1 MGSPRRRR
9 SESLYPRFE
18 GAGAVAVGE
27 ETKTLSLRVAAGVG
41 RPLALALALELSGRL
56 YTYYNRSGESTAR
69 RSV

>member
-1 MGSPRRRR
+1 M
-9 SESLYPRFE
+9 E
-18 GAGAVAVGE
+18 VGE

-41 RPLALALALELSGRL
+41 RPLALALELSGRL